1 MAVLYRHIRIDK
13 NEPFYIGIGDKENRA
28 YSQRSRNKF
37 WKNIA
42 KQGYEV
48 EILFEDL
55 TWEQACEKEKEFI
68 TLYGRRDLKA
78 GTLVNL
84 TDGGEGALGRP
95 MTERLKKVLRDS
107 TSRFSLAEWQRENG
121 AAVKGKKLGP
131 QTEERKEKAG
141 KSIKKSW
148 IKRSQEER
156 DKQVAYF
163 RDKNPNYIKQKC
175 PFCKKEIKGLGAFK
189 RFHGNN
195 CKSNKLKL

>member
-68 TLYGRRDLKA
+68 ALYGRRDLKA

-107 TSRFSLAEWQRENG
+107 TSRFSLAKWQRENG
-121 AAVKGKKLGP
+121 AANKGKRIGSKSEK
-131 QTEERKEKAG
+131 TKEKTSISITQWWSRRSEEDKN
-141 KSIKKSW
+141 KSTATFKLSNPTHIKKQCEHCN
-148 IKRSQEER
+148 K
-156 DKQVAYF
+156 VV
-163 RDKNPNYIKQKC
+163 
-175 PFCKKEIKGLGAFK
+175 GLGGYA
-189 RFHGNN
+189 RWHGSN
-195 CKSNKLKL
+195 CKNK

>member
-28 YSQRSRNKF
+28 YSQRSRNRF

-48 EILFEDL
+48 EILFKDL

-84 TDGGEGALGRP
+84 TDGGEGTLGYRHKEE
-95 MTERLKKVLRDS
+95 TKGIIRSKLKG
-107 TSRFSLAEWQRENG
+107 ENHPNY
-121 AAVKGKKLGP
+121 GKKRP
-131 QTEERKEKAG
+131 EHSEKLKG
-141 KSIKKSW
+141 
-148 IKRSQEER
+148 
-156 DKQVAYF
+156 
-163 RDKNPNYIKQKC
+163 DKNPCYGRVGVKNPRYGVEGYWKGKERLDNRNKVLYKGVEFESQTALAKYLNCTVGNITRLVKRNIVQK
-175 PFCKKEIKGLGAFK
+175 L
-189 RFHGNN
+189 N
-195 CKSNKLKL
+195 